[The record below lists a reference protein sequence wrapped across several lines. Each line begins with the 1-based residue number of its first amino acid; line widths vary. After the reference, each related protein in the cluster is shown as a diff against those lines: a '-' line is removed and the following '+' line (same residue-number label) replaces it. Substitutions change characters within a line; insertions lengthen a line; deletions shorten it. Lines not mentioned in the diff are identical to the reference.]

1 MEQRARGDSKV
12 ILLVE
17 DNGIVR
23 DYARLCM
30 EDEGFVVLSA
40 GSAEQALAIFETS
53 AANID
58 LMVADLNLPAM
69 SGFQLAVHARH
80 QNPDVKI
87 LFVSGA
93 DSAAVAHSPALL
105 DGNVDFLQKPYTS
118 NALARAIGQLLPPK

>member
-1 MEQRARGDSKV
+1 MEEPARVDSKV

-23 DYARLCM
+23 DYARFCI
-30 EDEGFVVLSA
+30 EDQGFTVLSA

-53 AANID
+53 AVNID

-69 SGFQLAVHARH
+69 SGLQLAVHARCR
-80 QNPDVKI
+80 NPHLKV

-93 DSAAVAHSPALL
+93 ERTDSTSLL
-105 DGNVDFLQKPYTS
+105 EHNVDFLQKPYTS
-118 NALARAIGQLLPPK
+118 SALVRSISHLLLVCK